1 MTFKKKNANDTS
13 SIVADEV
20 SYASP
25 ELGHHYGGCKI
36 KSMSFLSKKL
46 IFNLPI
52 LTQKHPTNTLK
63 TSTN

>member
-1 MTFKKKNANDTS
+1 
-13 SIVADEV
+13 VADEV

-25 ELGHHYGGCKI
+25 ELGHHYGGRKT
-36 KSMSFLSKKL
+36 KSMGFLPKKL

-52 LTQKHPTNTLK
+52 LIQKHPTNTLK